1 MIIIYGVNS
10 DLIDVPPAIAINPC
24 RSSQVR
30 SMWRKQRK
38 ERPNRRRR
46 GRKRT
51 KKRRTRTR
59 RRTWHRAVL
68 VSVVSSFPKD
78 TIDRRGFPKRL
89 AETLPHRCRCRCCPK
104 RRRRHRCWFWLET
117 RKNETV
123 QTAHDRND
131 FYQKFSATMNERIS
145 SVVAKAR
152 KISNDSTEGHR
163 VLISLFCKLFL
174 RFFSAHRSMTRAFIT
189 PYSREISRRFQ
200 EGGGSVDSVR
210 PATRRTLCAWRKV
223 KDKKN

>member
-174 RFFSAHRSMTRAFIT
+174 RFFFRPIAQWHEHSLHRTVAKFLDGFKRVAARWTRSGRLLGGRCA
-189 PYSREISRRFQ
+189 P
-200 EGGGSVDSVR
+200 EGR
-210 PATRRTLCAWRKV
+210 
-223 KDKKN
+223 